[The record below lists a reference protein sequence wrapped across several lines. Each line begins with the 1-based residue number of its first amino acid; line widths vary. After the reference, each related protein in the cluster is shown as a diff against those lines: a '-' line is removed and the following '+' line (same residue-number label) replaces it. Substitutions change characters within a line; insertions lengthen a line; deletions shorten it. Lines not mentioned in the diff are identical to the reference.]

1 MIDFVVVSS
10 DLRPYV
16 LDTRVRRGAGLSTDH
31 HLVVSWIRCWWRKL
45 DRLGRPKRTVRV
57 CWERLAE
64 SPVRE
69 IFNLHLRRSF
79 DRIPREFGDIES
91 EWTMFSTSIVDAA
104 TRSCGRKVSGACRGS
119 NPRTWWW
126 TLEVRD
132 AVKLKKESYQAW
144 LACDTPEAADGYRQA
159 KWTVAWVV
167 VEARNRAW
175 EEFGEAMEKDYW
187 LASKRFWK
195 TIWCLRREKR
205 CPTNTVFSGGG
216 QLLTSTWDIV
226 GRWKEYFE
234 DLLNPTDM
242 SSIEEAE
249 AEGSEVTR
257 PSPKLKS
264 P

>member
-10 DLRPYV
+10 DLQPYV

-31 HLVVSWIRCWWRKL
+31 HLVVSWIRCWGRKL
-45 DRLGRPKRTVRV
+45 DRVPCQRNLQLPPPAELRPDSEGVWRY
-57 CWERLAE
+57 L
-64 SPVRE
+64 
-69 IFNLHLRRSF
+69 
-79 DRIPREFGDIES
+79 S
-91 EWTMFSTSIVDAA
+91 EWTMFSTSIFDPA

-119 NPRTWWW
+119 NPRTRWW

-144 LACDTPEAADGYRQA
+144 LACGTPEAADGYRQA

-175 EEFGEAMEKDYW
+175 EEFGEAMEKDYR

-195 TIWCLRREKR
+195 TIWRLRRGKR
-205 CPTNTVFSGGG
+205 CPTNTVFSGGW

-249 AEGSEVTR
+249 AEGSEVDSSITQAEVTVV
-257 PSPKLKS
+257 K
-264 P
+264 